1 MECPYVLQPYR
12 DRTYRAT
19 AYSHSKTS
27 KNWDISTEKIDP
39 PHRKIFGS
47 GLGGM
52 RLKFNRTQTLHTSK
66 NFYYLSFMKTE
77 GLTIKNGRLVNNRPN
92 QMTGIQEASMYRQ
105 MMKKQY
111 KIDCIADG
119 IERAEMRKGLRL
131 I

>member
-1 MECPYVLQPYR
+1 
-12 DRTYRAT
+12 
-19 AYSHSKTS
+19 
-27 KNWDISTEKIDP
+27 
-39 PHRKIFGS
+39 
-47 GLGGM
+47 
-52 RLKFNRTQTLHTSK
+52 
-66 NFYYLSFMKTE
+66 MKTE

-131 I
+131 IWETLNVIDDRREGDASLFSFSVDF